1 MDVISRNKRI
11 CQLIAK
17 QLWEG
22 LSDHEKQELQEWIQ
36 ASPDNS
42 TLYDELVR
50 RERVRQYIEKRESI
64 DVRKYM
70 AVCER
75 ELGLGG
81 KRRMIHWLWGYAA
94 AIFVLCVVG
103 IGIWMNEREEVGV
116 TEIAQTTIEPGKA
129 KALLILGDGR
139 EIELSNRNVNKA
151 LEESGIVIVND
162 SSRIEYRR
170 NTGGGDKEVMN
181 KIIVPTGGEYNLIL
195 SDGTWVYLNAESVIT
210 YPQKFVGE
218 KREVTLEGEAYFQV
232 TASKEHPFIVK
243 TKDMDVLVTGTEFNV
258 KAYPDELN
266 VQTTLLR
273 GKVAVFAGIDKKEKI
288 EIEPNQ
294 QAEWSRENVKLQVR
308 EVDPDLFVAWK
319 NGQFLFRQDRL
330 EDIMKTLAR
339 WYDMEVFYL
348 DESIK
353 NMAFAGKLDRSEDIT
368 PILNVLRATDK
379 LFPAITNS
387 SVWLSSQ
394 GVPWT
399 MPQPMSETV
408 SGMEMRSS
416 RVQSLK
422 ANSPILRMVSG
433 RVTCFS
439 RVQSLKA

>member
-17 QLWEG
+17 QLWDG
-22 LSDHEKQELQEWIQ
+22 LSDHEKQELREWIQ

-162 SSRIEYRR
+162 SSRIEYSR

-379 LFPAITNS
+379 LTVEVNGKRI
-387 SVWLSSQ
+387 VL
-394 GVPWT
+394 GV
-399 MPQPMSETV
+399 
-408 SGMEMRSS
+408 
-416 RVQSLK
+416 K
-422 ANSPILRMVSG
+422 
-433 RVTCFS
+433 
-439 RVQSLKA
+439 

>member
-42 TLYDELVR
+42 KLYDELVR

-379 LFPAITNS
+379 LTVEVNGKRI
-387 SVWLSSQ
+387 VL
-394 GVPWT
+394 GV
-399 MPQPMSETV
+399 
-408 SGMEMRSS
+408 
-416 RVQSLK
+416 K
-422 ANSPILRMVSG
+422 
-433 RVTCFS
+433 
-439 RVQSLKA
+439 

>member
-75 ELGLGG
+75 ALGLGG

-379 LFPAITNS
+379 LTVEVNGKRI
-387 SVWLSSQ
+387 VL
-394 GVPWT
+394 GV
-399 MPQPMSETV
+399 
-408 SGMEMRSS
+408 
-416 RVQSLK
+416 K
-422 ANSPILRMVSG
+422 
-433 RVTCFS
+433 
-439 RVQSLKA
+439 

>member
-81 KRRMIHWLWGYAA
+81 KRMMIHWLWGYAA

-379 LFPAITNS
+379 LTVEVNGKRI
-387 SVWLSSQ
+387 VL
-394 GVPWT
+394 GV
-399 MPQPMSETV
+399 
-408 SGMEMRSS
+408 
-416 RVQSLK
+416 K
-422 ANSPILRMVSG
+422 
-433 RVTCFS
+433 
-439 RVQSLKA
+439 

>member
-232 TASKEHPFIVK
+232 TASKEHPFLVK

-379 LFPAITNS
+379 LTVEVNGKRIVLGGEIKTGDAANIT
-387 SVWLSSQ
+387 
-394 GVPWT
+394 
-399 MPQPMSETV
+399 
-408 SGMEMRSS
+408 
-416 RVQSLK
+416 
-422 ANSPILRMVSG
+422 
-433 RVTCFS
+433 C
-439 RVQSLKA
+439 